1 MVGLRKRG
9 EDIRCFIIENVEEHP
24 RDITTI
30 AAEKFDVSRQA
41 INKHINKLVEQGSIN
56 RSGKTRNRTYTLAP
70 TAQYRESFELSPS
83 LEEDQVWRRNIKP
96 RLGELPDNVMDIW
109 HYGMTEM
116 INNAIDHSD
125 GATLLVNIVRTA
137 QDTKA
142 IIHDDG
148 IGIFRKIMTE
158 LDLEDERH
166 AVLELS
172 KGKLTTDPT
181 RHTGEGIFFTSR
193 VFDSYA
199 IMSGEVYFSHNFEDI
214 EDFILQN
221 ERPMNGTTVFMDI
234 SNNTARTTKSVFD
247 QYTTDEDYG
256 FNKTVVP
263 VKLAQ
268 YGNENLVSRSQAKR
282 LLARVDRFRIVVF
295 DFEDVETI
303 GQAFADE
310 IFRVFASNNADV
322 EIYSTNMTKDVAQ
335 MVGRAKVREA

>member
-1 MVGLRKRG
+1 
-9 EDIRCFIIENVEEHP
+9 
-24 RDITTI
+24 
-30 AAEKFDVSRQA
+30 
-41 INKHINKLVEQGSIN
+41 
-56 RSGKTRNRTYTLAP
+56 
-70 TAQYRESFELSPS
+70 
-83 LEEDQVWRRNIKP
+83 
-96 RLGELPDNVMDIW
+96 MDIW